1 MLGSIINNDISGGK
15 FSNEARVK
23 FYVGITRS
31 KYSVGM
37 VSDKTDGFVKN
48 VTIEYQ

>member
-23 FYVGITRS
+23 FYVGITS
-31 KYSVGM
+31 AKYSVGM
-37 VSDKTDGFVKN
+37 VCDKTVGFLKN
-48 VTIEYQ
+48 GTIEYQ